1 VHGVR
6 AALCNDLYLAEMA
19 RSHNDANVLSMGGRV
34 VTFELADQIVEK
46 FLTTPFEGGRHE
58 RRVAQLA
65 EIEQQE
71 GAR

>member
-1 VHGVR
+1 MNDSAVEISAVTTNV
-6 AALCNDLYLAEMA
+6 AAAEA
-19 RSHNDANVLSMGGRV
+19 
-34 VTFELADQIVEK
+34 IVEK
-46 FLTTPFEGGRHE
+46 FLSTPFEGGRHE

>member
-1 VHGVR
+1 
-6 AALCNDLYLAEMA
+6 
-19 RSHNDANVLSMGGRV
+19 
-34 VTFELADQIVEK
+34 
-46 FLTTPFEGGRHE
+46 LTTPFEGGRHE